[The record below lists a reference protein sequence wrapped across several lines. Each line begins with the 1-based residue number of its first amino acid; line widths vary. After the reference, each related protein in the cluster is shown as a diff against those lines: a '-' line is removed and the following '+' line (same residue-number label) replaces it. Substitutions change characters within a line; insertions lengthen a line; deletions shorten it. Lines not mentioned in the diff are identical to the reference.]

1 MAVKTLGNVGLKAE
15 WKLGS
20 TAWKDDNDRNMRGL
34 DVLVQCVA
42 SAAPT
47 NTPPIS
53 PADGS
58 LWMVDSAPTGAWA
71 GQAGKLAR
79 YDSGNS
85 DDGRAASWEFWTPK
99 GGWECAFSNA
109 SNNHE
114 IYRCLAVPGVGFG
127 WFLYATMSTT
137 AFNAAAFQAYGSNAN
152 TLNNNGLAIWS
163 GTTFVAGMEST
174 GVATAM
180 SYRTQ
185 SGNVERISNAGA
197 AFFTTLTVSGLT
209 QKKIPRVLTA
219 GGQLGDSCFGDDG
232 TTATC
237 SRPLVVSGGKVTLA
251 PAAAGYACLNFPLQS
266 GAVATPA
273 IGDLWRGN
281 GSYLLGQFGL
291 SLRGV
296 GASDT
301 QGGGTFIELLDA
313 YTPTNGW
320 TMQIGASNDLAFWN
334 YSGSWSRK
342 VQFSSAG
349 GIGFFGA
356 AAPTS
361 RITPPASATDLASA
375 IALVNSIRVALV
387 TCGLMQ

>member
-197 AFFTTLTVSGLT
+197 AFFTALTVSGLT
-209 QKKIPRVLTA
+209 QYKIPRVLTA

-232 TTATC
+232 TVASCT
-237 SRPLVVSGGKVTLA
+237 RPLVLNGATRPAWNSCALATMIGHTSSIYSYDSGFGSSPTIARNFFIDGTGVVKALA
-251 PAAAGYACLNFPLQS
+251 TYS
-266 GAVATPA
+266 GACFPA
-273 IGDLWRGN
+273 YIQIDSN
-281 GSYLLGQFGL
+281 GSLIFGT
-291 SLRGV
+291 SISNPTAGATVSDMTTKWSVSKNGGV
-296 GASDT
+296 GFY
-301 QGGGTFIELLDA
+301 G
-313 YTPTNGW
+313 
-320 TMQIGASNDLAFWN
+320 
-334 YSGSWSRK
+334 
-342 VQFSSAG
+342 V
-349 GIGFFGA
+349 

-361 RITPPASATDLASA
+361 RPAVTGSKASNAALASLITQLA
-375 IALVNSIRVALV
+375 A
-387 TCGLMQ
+387 CGIISDSTT

>member
-1 MAVKTLGNVGLKAE
+1 MAVKTLRNVGLKAE

-20 TAWKDDNDRNMRGL
+20 TAWKYDNDRNMRGL

-47 NTPPIS
+47 NTPPSS
-53 PADGS
+53 PPDGS

-99 GGWECAFSNA
+99 GGWECVFSNA

-163 GTTFVAGMEST
+163 GTTYVAGMEST

-197 AFFTTLTVSGLT
+197 AFFTALTVSGLT
-209 QKKIPRVLTA
+209 QYKIPRVLTA

-232 TTATC
+232 TTATIT
-237 SRPLVVSGGKVTLA
+237 RPLTLNGSA
-251 PAAAGYACLNFPLQS
+251 RKSWSAFRS
-266 GAVATPA
+266 GAIQTSDGTCLDVYTDTVSDSMGFWTNAYYDVGYKAINAKTQNHPSRLYTYDGGIYLETSLSTPVA
-273 IGDLWRGN
+273 G
-281 GSYLLGQFGL
+281 
-291 SLRGV
+291 GV
-296 GASDT
+296 ISDMT
-301 QGGGTFIELLDA
+301 QKWGVSRQGGC
-313 YTPTNGW
+313 
-320 TMQIGASNDLAFWN
+320 
-334 YSGSWSRK
+334 
-342 VQFSSAG
+342 
-349 GIGFFGA
+349 GFFGVTPPTTRPTVNA
-356 AAPTS
+356 AATD
-361 RITPPASATDLASA
+361 AATTM
-375 IALVNSIRVALV
+375 ALVNQIRTHLIA
-387 TCGLMQ
+387 CGLVQ